1 VNNFCGKFLPTTAIC
16 EKTVSSVNPDQF
28 ARKTQD
34 RPDLAGSRSKS
45 MFESSKTFRKS
56 IFAGF
61 YFRQTRRA
69 FTLIELL
76 VVIAIIAIL
85 AALLLPA
92 LSAAKQKA
100 QTIVC
105 RSNMKQW
112 ALGFKMYAE
121 EYNDEVPEEGDT
133 RYSIS
138 DSAASDNLTAAWY
151 NSVPPTIGLPTL
163 VTLYKGSNS
172 PVPSSQSIFSCPS
185 CPAPDPAKYKDPP
198 KVSMAFFMYAEN
210 SRICINKST
219 RTSLHI
225 GNTKFSRIAKPTDTI
240 LIAENDPSTVLA
252 TAPAESVTTGFYAV
266 ARHSNNKL
274 SNFAMSDGSANAV
287 KYDDFHRQDTSG
299 DNAANDS
306 SVEWATGR
314 VVYWYPTATTPN

>member
-1 VNNFCGKFLPTTAIC
+1 
-16 EKTVSSVNPDQF
+16 
-28 ARKTQD
+28 
-34 RPDLAGSRSKS
+34 
-45 MFESSKTFRKS
+45 MFESSKTVRQR
-56 IFAGF
+56 IFGDF
-61 YFRQTRRA
+61 YFPQTRRA

-92 LSAAKQKA
+92 LAKAKQKA

-151 NSVPPTIGLPTL
+151 NSVPPTVGLPTL

-219 RTSLHI
+219 RATKHI
-225 GNTKFSRIAKPTDTI
+225 SNTKFSIISKPSDTI
-240 LIAENDPSTVLA
+240 LIAENDPSTVPA
-252 TAPAESVTTGFYAV
+252 TDFAESVTTGFYAV

-287 KYDDFHRQDTSG
+287 KYDDFHREDQSG
-299 DNAANDS
+299 DDAANES
-306 SVEWATGR
+306 AVEWATGR
-314 VVYWYPTATTPN
+314 VVYWYPTSSTPN

>member
-1 VNNFCGKFLPTTAIC
+1 LPTTAFR
-16 EKTVSSVNPDQF
+16 EKMLSVDNPDRF

-34 RPDLAGSRSKS
+34 RPDLAGSMSKS
-45 MFESSKTFRKS
+45 MFENSKTVRKS

-61 YFRQTRRA
+61 YFRPTRRA

-92 LSAAKQKA
+92 LAAAKQKA

-121 EYNDEVPEEGDT
+121 EYNDEVPEEGNT
-133 RYSIS
+133 VQSIS

-151 NSVPPTIGLPTL
+151 NSVPPTIGLQTL

-185 CPAPDPAKYKDPP
+185 CPNPDSSYKDPP
-198 KVSMAFFMYAEN
+198 KVSKAFFMYAEN

-219 RTSLHI
+219 RALLHI
-225 GNTKFSRIAKPTDTI
+225 SNTKFSRISQPTDTI
-240 LIAENDPSTVLA
+240 LVAENDPSTVPA
-252 TAPAESVTTGFYAV
+252 TDFAESVTTGFYAV

-274 SNFAMSDGSANAV
+274 SNFAMADGRASAV
-287 KYDDFHRQDTSG
+287 KYDDFHRDQND
-299 DNAANDS
+299 ANDS
-306 SVEWATGR
+306 AKEWATGR
-314 VVYWYPTATTPN
+314 VVYWYPTSTTPN

>member
-1 VNNFCGKFLPTTAIC
+1 VNL
-16 EKTVSSVNPDQF
+16 DRF

-34 RPDLAGSRSKS
+34 RPDLAGNMSKP
-45 MFESSKTFRKS
+45 MFENSKTVRKS
-56 IFAGF
+56 IFADF

-92 LSAAKQKA
+92 LAAAKQKA

-112 ALGFKMYAE
+112 ALAFKMYAE
-121 EYNDEVPEEGDT
+121 EYNDEVPEEGNT
-133 RYSIS
+133 IFSIA
-138 DSAASDNLTAAWY
+138 DNVGSDNLTAAWY

-219 RTSLHI
+219 RAGPPPI
-225 GNTKFSRIAKPTDTI
+225 RNTKFSSIKRPTDTI
-240 LIAENDPSTVLA
+240 LIAENDPSTVPA
-252 TAPAESVTTGFYAV
+252 TDFAESVTTGFYAV

-274 SNFAMSDGSANAV
+274 SNFAMSDGSARAV
-287 KYDDFHRQDTSG
+287 KYDDFHRQDQSG
-299 DNAANDS
+299 DNAANES
-306 SVEWATGR
+306 AKEWAIER
-314 VVYWYPTATTPN
+314 LVYWYPTPTTPN

>member
-1 VNNFCGKFLPTTAIC
+1 
-16 EKTVSSVNPDQF
+16 
-28 ARKTQD
+28 
-34 RPDLAGSRSKS
+34 
-45 MFESSKTFRKS
+45 MFESSKAVRKR
-56 IFAGF
+56 IFADF

-76 VVIAIIAIL
+76 VVIAVIAIL

-92 LSAAKQKA
+92 LAAAKSKA

-121 EYNDEVPEEGDT
+121 EYNDEVPEEGNTIFSIADT
-133 RYSIS
+133 VG
-138 DSAASDNLTAAWY
+138 SDNLTAAWY
-151 NSVPPTIGLPTL
+151 NSVPPTVGLPTL

-198 KVSMAFFMYAEN
+198 KISMAFFMYAEN

-219 RTSLHI
+219 RATKHI
-225 GNTKFSRIAKPTDTI
+225 PNTKFSIISKPTDTI
-240 LIAENDPSTVLA
+240 LIAENDPSTVPA
-252 TAPAESVTTGFYAV
+252 TDFAESVTTGFYAV

-287 KYDDFHRQDTSG
+287 KYEDFHREDSTG

-306 SVEWATGR
+306 AKEWATGR
-314 VVYWYPTATTPN
+314 VVYWYPTSSTPN

>member
-1 VNNFCGKFLPTTAIC
+1 
-16 EKTVSSVNPDQF
+16 
-28 ARKTQD
+28 
-34 RPDLAGSRSKS
+34 
-45 MFESSKTFRKS
+45 MFESSKTVRQR
-56 IFAGF
+56 IFGDF

-121 EYNDEVPEEGDT
+121 EYNDEVPEEGNT
-133 RYSIS
+133 IFSIA
-138 DSAASDNLTAAWY
+138 DSVGSDNLTAAWY
-151 NSVPPTIGLPTL
+151 NSVPPTVGLPTL

-219 RTSLHI
+219 RASQHI
-225 GNTKFSRIAKPTDTI
+225 GNTKFSIISKPTDTI
-240 LIAENDPSTVLA
+240 LIAENDTSTVPL
-252 TAPAESVTTGFYAV
+252 TDVAESVTTGFYAV
-266 ARHSNNKL
+266 ARHSNKKL
-274 SNFAMSDGSANAV
+274 SNFAMADGSANAV
-287 KYDDFHRQDTSG
+287 KYEDFHRQDQSG
-299 DNAANDS
+299 DDAANES
-306 SVEWATGR
+306 AVEWATGR

>member
-1 VNNFCGKFLPTTAIC
+1 VNL
-16 EKTVSSVNPDQF
+16 DRF

-34 RPDLAGSRSKS
+34 RTDLAGSMSKP
-45 MFESSKTFRKS
+45 MFKKSKTVRQS

-121 EYNDEVPEEGDT
+121 EYNDEVPEEGNSGPGVPITDMA
-133 RYSIS
+133 S
-138 DSAASDNLTAAWY
+138 SDNLTAAWY

-163 VTLYKGSNS
+163 VTLYKGTNP

-185 CPAPDPAKYKDPP
+185 CPEPDPANGYSNPP
-198 KVSMAFFMYAEN
+198 KFSKAFFMYGEN
-210 SRICINKST
+210 NCICINKST
-219 RTSLHI
+219 RASLHI
-225 GNTKFSRIAKPTDTI
+225 SNTKFTGIKMPSDTI
-240 LIAENDPSTVLA
+240 LVAENDPK
-252 TAPAESVTTGFYAV
+252 TASSPAESGVTGYYAV

-274 SNFAMSDGSANAV
+274 GNFAMADGSARAV
-287 KYDDFHRQDTSG
+287 KYEDFHREQPES
-299 DNAANDS
+299 NDS
-306 SVEWATGR
+306 ALEWATGR
-314 VVYWYPTATTPN
+314 FVYWWPTPSTPK

>member
-1 VNNFCGKFLPTTAIC
+1 MFENS
-16 EKTVSSVNPDQF
+16 KTV
-28 ARKTQD
+28 
-34 RPDLAGSRSKS
+34 
-45 MFESSKTFRKS
+45 RKS

-92 LSAAKQKA
+92 LAKAKQKA

-112 ALGFKMYAE
+112 ALAYKMYGE
-121 EYNDEVPEEGDT
+121 EYNDEVPEEGNAAPGVP
-133 RYSIS
+133 IS
-138 DSAASDNLTAAWY
+138 DMVSSDNLTAAWY

-163 VTLYKGSNS
+163 VVLYKGSNS

-185 CPAPDPAKYKDPP
+185 CPAPDPSYKDPP
-198 KVSMAFFMYAEN
+198 KVSKAFFMYAEN

-219 RTSLHI
+219 RASLHI
-225 GNTKFSRIAKPTDTI
+225 SNTKFSSIKMPTDTI
-240 LIAENDPSTVLA
+240 LIAENDPSTVPA
-252 TAPAESVTTGFYAV
+252 TDFAESVTTGFYAV

-274 SNFAMSDGSANAV
+274 SNFAMSDGSASAV
-287 KYDDFHRQDTSG
+287 KYADFHRDS
-299 DNAANDS
+299 NEANDS
-306 SVEWATGR
+306 AVEWATGR
-314 VVYWYPTATTPN
+314 VVYWYPTPTTPN

>member
-1 VNNFCGKFLPTTAIC
+1 
-16 EKTVSSVNPDQF
+16 
-28 ARKTQD
+28 
-34 RPDLAGSRSKS
+34 
-45 MFESSKTFRKS
+45 MFENSKTGRKS
-56 IFAGF
+56 IVADF
-61 YFRQTRRA
+61 YFRPTRRA

-121 EYNDEVPEEGDT
+121 EYNDEVPEEGNT
-133 RYSIS
+133 IFSIA
-138 DSAASDNLTAAWY
+138 DSAGSDNLTAAWY

-219 RTSLHI
+219 RASQHI
-225 GNTKFSRIAKPTDTI
+225 SNTKFSSIKRPSDTI
-240 LIAENDPSTVLA
+240 LIAENDPSTVPA
-252 TAPAESVTTGFYAV
+252 TDFAESVTTGFYAV

-274 SNFAMSDGSANAV
+274 SNFAMSDGSARAV
-287 KYDDFHRQDTSG
+287 KYDDFHRDQND
-299 DNAANDS
+299 ANDS
-306 SVEWATGR
+306 AKEWIVER
-314 VVYWYPTATTPN
+314 LVYWYPTPSTPN